1 MSGALCA
8 YCGNGIDLGRHL
20 CPSCEDDA
28 EEAVEGCT
36 DLEDAF
42 DRCTNPGGHVWNRSA
57 AEADELNLQGINAGI
72 RCVYCGADG
81 DA

>member
-1 MSGALCA
+1 MKNCA
-8 YCGNGIDLGRHL
+8 VCGNECDGAL
-20 CPSCEDDA
+20 CPSCASDE
-28 EEAVEGCT
+28 T
-36 DLEDAF
+36 DQ
-42 DRCTNPGGHVWNRSA
+42 DRCTNPGGHVWNRTA